1 MAIEAIVRDEK
12 LCTSADGFFVT
23 LIRIFDDDRFD
34 AERKSSRKILIVL
47 NEVQTVARYREI
59 TDILL

>member
-23 LIRIFDDDRFD
+23 LIGIFDGDRFN
-34 AERKSSRKILIVL
+34 AEGESSRKILIVL
-47 NEVQTVARYREI
+47 NEVKAVPRYAEI
-59 TDILL
+59 ADILL